1 MSSGSSRLRLGL
13 PLLAKE
19 LLEQSARKR
28 TYVLRTVYAF
38 LLFAGGLMM
47 FYEVIRY
54 GMTNPLSVLGRGR
67 DVFQMLIGL
76 QVAGIYLFMP
86 AITCTVITS
95 EKERK
100 TLGLLLLTK
109 LGPWT
114 IVLEKYLGRCFT
126 MLTFLMLSLPM
137 MAFAYSMGGVNAGDI
152 LIKSWILMLTTLQ
165 VGAFALMC
173 SCLFRTTTGAF
184 IGTYLLGFLFYF
196 GPAIVYEWSGMDRN
210 WSTVELLRE
219 SLNTLFEPLV
229 GSDVFQ
235 HQDQLVLLWIPTVML
250 FETSSSTATLP
261 LVFVQ
266 SLPSQLSIV
275 IFLCLARVWLVKRA
289 FVPPRN
295 AVLSWFRK
303 LDGLFVRLNQNRLTK
318 GRVLF
323 NEATTLPEDQPI
335 AWRETRKKSL
345 GTVRY
350 LIRVFLVLEAPVL
363 TICLSIVILGA
374 GTSSQAIPDELS
386 LLFFLM
392 WMLSVLLVVVKAS
405 SLIAGERTHETLD
418 VLLTTPLT
426 TEELISQKL
435 RGLWRLLF
443 VVAVPLLTIILF
455 ETWLRGIVTR
465 LWGHRLSAGLYFLSS
480 VLAVLIYLPL
490 AAWISLYF
498 GMRMQTQ
505 ARALFASLATIVGWC
520 LGPVLMFIPLAV
532 IFTVGRNDELLF
544 LILAGPATIIPFTEF
559 SALREIADAPW
570 VVVVLN
576 FVFFGMAALV
586 IRAKCLRDASRLL
599 GRAEPR

>member
-1 MSSGSSRLRLGL
+1 MSTRRLRLSL

-47 FYEVIRY
+47 FYEVIRS
-54 GMTNPLSVLGRGR
+54 GMTNPLSVFGRGR
-67 DVFQMLIGL
+67 EVFQLLIGL

-152 LIKSWILMLTTLQ
+152 VIKSWMLLLTTLQ

-173 SCLFRTTTGAF
+173 SCLFRTTTAAF

-196 GPAIVYEWSGMDRN
+196 GPAIVYEWSGFDRD
-210 WSTVELLRE
+210 WSATQFLRE
-219 SLNTLFEPLV
+219 TINTLFEPLV
-229 GSDVFQ
+229 GSDVIQ
-235 HQDQLVLLWIPTVML
+235 YHEQLELLWIPCVML
-250 FETSSSTATLP
+250 YQTTSSSVTSL

-266 SLPSQLSIV
+266 SLPSLLSIAV
-275 IFLCLARVWLVKRA
+275 FLLLARVWLVKRA

-303 LDGLFVRLNQNRLTK
+303 LDGLFVRLNQNRLTR

-323 NEATTLPEDQPI
+323 NEVTTLPEDQPI
-335 AWRETRKKSL
+335 AWRETQKKSL

-350 LIRVFLVLEAPVL
+350 LIRVFLVLEVPVL
-363 TICLSIVILGA
+363 AVCLLMVILGA
-374 GTSSQAIPDELS
+374 GSSSQVVPDELS

-392 WMLSVLLVVVKAS
+392 WMLAVLLVVVKAS

-455 ETWLRGIVTR
+455 ETWLHGIIGPIYFNR
-465 LWGHRLSAGLYFLSS
+465 RMSPALYLVSS

-559 SALREIADAPW
+559 SALRQIADAPW

-576 FVFFGMAALV
+576 FMFFGMAVLV